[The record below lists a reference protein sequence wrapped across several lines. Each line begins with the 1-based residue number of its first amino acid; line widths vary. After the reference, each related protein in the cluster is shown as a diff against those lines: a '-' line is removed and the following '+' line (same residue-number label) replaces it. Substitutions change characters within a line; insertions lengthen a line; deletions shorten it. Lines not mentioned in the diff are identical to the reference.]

1 MILCTFRALLSCLGQ
16 LNYVQ
21 AMWFAQNVQQLFS
34 LCCNCWDIYALLTPV
49 FLPKNACLFTK
60 MSPSEELGT
69 LQMCNVSRRRWTGNQ
84 ISVHSKN
91 IHLVSVP
98 CVLSGPEII
107 PQEWLLT
114 KSQFVSCLCFSGRV
128 AKSDL
133 NSTEAYFAIKI
144 GPKMTQKLAPAEK

>member
-60 MSPSEELGT
+60 MSPSEELVT
-69 LQMCNVSRRRWTGNQ
+69 LSLRKKSQYNFPKKGRGGGGQRSFGNF
-84 ISVHSKN
+84 
-91 IHLVSVP
+91 
-98 CVLSGPEII
+98 PEIHPFWYI
-107 PQEWLLT
+107 QASLGRLCYFLPVAIFLPKKQPYSNPHCTRWEITCASSIWHLADR
-114 KSQFVSCLCFSGRV
+114 CL
-128 AKSDL
+128 
-133 NSTEAYFAIKI
+133 
-144 GPKMTQKLAPAEK
+144 EKA

>member
-1 MILCTFRALLSCLGQ
+1 MPVCAC
-16 LNYVQ
+16 
-21 AMWFAQNVQQLFS
+21 
-34 LCCNCWDIYALLTPV
+34 LTPV
-49 FLPKNACLFTK
+49 FLSKKRPSFACLFTK

-69 LQMCNVSRRRWTGNQ
+69 LQMCNVSRRRWTRNQ

-133 NSTEAYFAIKI
+133 NSTEAYFATKN
-144 GPKMTQKLAPAEK
+144 GPKMTQNDPKNPKNDPKMTQNGPKISTS